1 MATYFIHP
9 SELKATAFID
19 ENVDDKILTN
29 AIAIAQELYILPML
43 GTGLYN
49 ELKTQ
54 IAAGTLTTLNT
65 TLLSTYIVNALKYFS
80 LYECIE
86 PLNYKFT
93 NKAIMKKRSENSEP
107 IGFDEMTAFKDKL
120 RNIAEWH
127 TERMRLYLVQNQT
140 NYPLYLNPGDGVD
153 IIQPKKD
160 SYSGGWYLGENF
172 DSVPDWLKA
181 EYPKTYGGS

>member
-9 SELKATAFID
+9 NELKQTAFID

-29 AIAIAQELYILPML
+29 SIAIAQEMHLLPML

-54 IAAGTLTTLNT
+54 IAAGTLTALNT
-65 TLLSTYIVNALKYFS
+65 TLMSTYIVNALKYYS
-80 LYECIE
+80 LYELIE

-107 IGFDEMTAFKDKL
+107 IGFEEMTTFKDKL

-127 TERMRLYLVQNQT
+127 VERMRLYLIENQT
-140 NYPLYLNPGDGVD
+140 SYPLYLNPGTGVD
-153 IIQPKKD
+153 IIHPKQN
-160 SYSGGWYLGENF
+160 SYNGGWYLG
-172 DSVPDWLKA
+172 DSTQGIPDWLKA
-181 EYPKTYGGS
+181 EYPGTYGGS